1 MRFSTWMIWILAV
14 GFPSHLPGEIAAGA
28 IQSAEPQEAPEEPD
42 PVLVVHSM
50 AEAFNRGD
58 LEAVLT
64 HFSDDFQL
72 TMRPAFPSTSEKTFS
87 GEDFTREWARDLID
101 ADFRIEV
108 EVLEAEGNRVQT
120 RTTTWQDIT
129 RRTGMAPVVG
139 IEDYVVEDGQ
149 ITRLTWTATLE
160 TWQSFHAFR
169 FKILLALLVLAILAL
184 GVILWLILR
193 SEEKQGV
200 SVPS

>member
-14 GFPSHLPGEIAAGA
+14 GFPSHLPSEIAAGA

-72 TMRPAFPSTSEKTFS
+72 TLRPAFPSTSEKTLS
-87 GEDFTREWARDLID
+87 GGDFTREWAQDLID
-101 ADFRIEV
+101 GNFRIEL
-108 EVLEAEGNRVQT
+108 EVREAEGNRVQT

-160 TWQSFHAFR
+160 AWQSFHAFR

-193 SEEKQGV
+193 SEEKQGI